1 MSHFTLMSSFV
12 LSYCVLIYLT
22 LLLYPVSRGVLSPL
36 TMNLS
41 NFRITKA
48 PLIRLI
54 RTKHVTC
61 SLKNKK
67 SVIVQIFTVWSAH
80 FSTITEA
87 HFQQT
92 YLCRIFSTVHE
103 NESK

>member
-22 LLLYPVSRGVLSPL
+22 LLLYPVSHGVLSPL

-41 NFRITKA
+41 NFGITKVS
-48 PLIRLI
+48 LICLI
-54 RTKHVTC
+54 QTKCVTC
-61 SLKNKK
+61 NLKNRK
-67 SVIVQIFTVWSAH
+67 SVIFQIFKVWSPH
-80 FSTITEA
+80 FSVITEA

-92 YLCRIFSTVHE
+92 HLYRIFSIVHE
-103 NESK
+103 KESK

>member
-12 LSYCVLIYLT
+12 LSYYVLIYLT
-22 LLLYPVSRGVLSPL
+22 LLLNPVSHGVLSPL

-41 NFRITKA
+41 NFGITKVS
-48 PLIRLI
+48 LICLI
-54 RTKHVTC
+54 QTKRVTC
-61 SLKNKK
+61 SLKNRK
-67 SVIVQIFTVWSAH
+67 SVIVQIFTVWSPH
-80 FSTITEA
+80 FSAITEA

-92 YLCRIFSTVHE
+92 YLYRIFSTVHE